1 MKFHVLCFSLLYN
14 LLNLFLNKEISSI
27 QEKIKAYIKTDLCEK
42 LGSLAD
48 QVDVHI
54 FHFLEKAEIC
64 IIWKL
69 LTVLDENCSSTMFLC
84 YLFQC
89 KTAVDE
95 YADILFEL
103 IANELVIY
111 QSVLQNIGT
120 YKNYVYYM
128 ILELGYCWKEIAYL
142 TRICYISL
150 VVVDILCYQ
159 YLHAL

>member
-1 MKFHVLCFSLLYN
+1 MYTF
-14 LLNLFLNKEISSI
+14 
-27 QEKIKAYIKTDLCEK
+27 
-42 LGSLAD
+42 
-48 QVDVHI
+48 

-111 QSVLQNIGT
+111 QSVLQKYWNIQKLRVLYETWTRLLLKRNCISNT
-120 YKNYVYYM
+120 YMLYLSCCSRHIMLPVFTCFVNQKYWILFLGSHYSVYNAW
-128 ILELGYCWKEIAYL
+128 IL
-142 TRICYISL
+142 
-150 VVVDILCYQ
+150 
-159 YLHAL
+159 